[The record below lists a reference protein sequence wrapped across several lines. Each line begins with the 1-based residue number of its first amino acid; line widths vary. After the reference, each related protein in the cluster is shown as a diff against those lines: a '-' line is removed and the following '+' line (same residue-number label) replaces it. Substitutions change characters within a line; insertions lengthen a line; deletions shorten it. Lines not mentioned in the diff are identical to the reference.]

1 MATAQAPGSG
11 QFILNNGGMP
21 KQVDDNQFRVGH
33 NLAATLGAVV
43 FRNEVLELIQYRP
56 ASKRS

>member
-1 MATAQAPGSG
+1 
-11 QFILNNGGMP
+11 MP